1 MASGYVLGG
10 RTFGRKLDIKREISR
25 VLNAGE
31 LGSRVDDRDLPFV
44 TDLLWL
50 RPEKVKR
57 IGGRS
62 ITGFVRGAQIRPPKR
77 TRCFWAVLSDGER
90 VDFSVYRAVAALE
103 ARSGRSD
110 NVQERSSAAALR

>member
-10 RTFGRKLDIKREISR
+10 RSFGRKLDIKREISR

-31 LGSRVDDRDLPFV
+31 LGSSVDDRDLPFV

-50 RPEKVKR
+50 RHQEVKR

-62 ITGFVRGAQIRPPKR
+62 ITGIVRKAQIRPSKR
-77 TRCFWAVLSDGER
+77 IRRFCAVLMDGER
-90 VDFSVYRAVAALE
+90 VEFSVYRAVAALD
-103 ARSGRSD
+103 ARSARSD
-110 NVQERSSAAALR
+110 NV